1 MAKKTTANTRQPLK
15 LMVSS
20 SVYGIEPMLE
30 QIYGLLSGFGYD
42 VWMSAKGTVPV
53 IPDKNA
59 FESCLE
65 AVAQC
70 DVLLGIIT
78 PHYGSGVVDGEKGI
92 THQELLK
99 AIRLKKPRWILAHD
113 RVVFA
118 RSVFRKLGCGTTAKR
133 DAALGTL
140 GFDSPEELKKL
151 RRREHAVI
159 DDFRV
164 IDMYD
169 AAIRQDVTNVKD
181 RIGNWVQPFVYME
194 DVKRFITAQFSDHD
208 LIQSQI
214 AQAASRPAK
223 RKAARKRS
231 RQ

>member
-1 MAKKTTANTRQPLK
+1 
-15 LMVSS
+15 MVSS
-20 SVYGIEPMLE
+20 TVYGIEPILE
-30 QIYGLLSGFGYD
+30 QVYGLLSGFGYD
-42 VWMSAKGTVPV
+42 VWMSMKGTVPV
-53 IPDKNA
+53 IPDKTA

-65 AVAQC
+65 AVSRC
-70 DVLLGIIT
+70 DLLLGIIT
-78 PHYGSGVVDGEKGI
+78 PHYGSGVVDGEEGI

-99 AIRLKKPRWILAHD
+99 AIALNKPRWILAHD

-118 RSVFRKLGCGTTAKR
+118 RSVFRKLDCGTTAKR
-133 DAALGTL
+133 DAALATL

-151 RRREHAVI
+151 RQREGKVI

-169 AAIRQDVTNVKD
+169 AATRQSVANVQD
-181 RIGNWVQPFVYME
+181 RIGNWVQPFVYTE

-208 LIQSQI
+208 VVQSQI
-214 AQAASRPAK
+214 SQAASRPAK

-231 RQ
+231 RP